1 MSSLRPFYLN
11 YRKFKKEDRMKRI
24 LLDRLIGTTT
34 PAALA
39 VVLAMSFTSFQAAA
53 DQIVARMSGHWSPTH
68 QSSIHAQKFADEVT
82 ERSNGRLKIEYYPS
96 KQLFGIREVL
106 GAITS
111 GAVELGGV
119 VGVVSFPPI
128 NKNFNVASYPGLFSS
143 YEQQRGFFLE
153 SAKGQEIWGDI
164 TQKSNS
170 QLIMYNPV
178 GPVMTFSSARELTGI
193 DVMKGL
199 KARRLLKSELPMWKA
214 MEANAV
220 SLPTGEVYTSLQ
232 TGMIDTINS
241 PPGSIEAYSWWEFLA
256 YGQKPYQYFADAYI
270 MANKDWMN
278 SLPADLQ
285 ELVLTVGA
293 EIGQIS
299 TNTILG
305 AGEDTLKKFVERG
318 GVVTELS
325 GAEKAKFDKLMQD
338 KVMPAMADMFDE
350 DTLSQAQLYASK

>member
-1 MSSLRPFYLN
+1 MWKYLSNGIIRPVSL
-11 YRKFKKEDRMKRI
+11 I
-24 LLDRLIGTTT
+24 
-34 PAALA
+34 AALI
-39 VVLAMSFTSFQAAA
+39 VVATSFQANAE
-53 DQIVARMSGHWSPTH
+53 QIIARMSGHWSPTH
-68 QSSIHAQKFADEVT
+68 QSSIHAQMFADEVT
-82 ERSNGRLKIEYYPS
+82 KRSDGRLKIEYYPS

-111 GAVELGGV
+111 GAVELCGV

-143 YEQQRGFFLE
+143 YEQQRGFFKD
-153 SAKGQEIWGDI
+153 SAKGQAIWNDI
-164 TQKSNS
+164 TTKSKS

-214 MEANAV
+214 LEANAV

-241 PPGSIEAYSWWEFLA
+241 PPGSIEAYSWWEFLS

-270 MANKDWMN
+270 MANKDWMS
-278 SLPADLQ
+278 SLPEDLRN
-285 ELVLTVGA
+285 LVLTVGA
-293 EIGQIS
+293 EVGSIS
-299 TNTILG
+299 TNTILN
-305 AGEDTLKKFVERG
+305 AGEQTLTKFVERG
-318 GVVTELS
+318 GKITELS
-325 GAEKAKFDKLMQD
+325 GDEKAKFDKLMQE
-338 KVMPAMADMFDE
+338 KVMPAMADMFDK
-350 DTLSQAQLYASK
+350 DTLSEAQTYASK

>member
-1 MSSLRPFYLN
+1 M
-11 YRKFKKEDRMKRI
+11 
-24 LLDRLIGTTT
+24 
-34 PAALA
+34 
-39 VVLAMSFTSFQAAA
+39 
-53 DQIVARMSGHWSPTH
+53 
-68 QSSIHAQKFADEVT
+68 FADEVT
-82 ERSNGRLKIEYYPS
+82 KRSDGRLKIEYYPS

-128 NKNFNVASYPGLFSS
+128 NKNFNVASYPGLFAS
-143 YEQQRGFFLE
+143 YEQQRGFFLN
-153 SAKGQEIWGDI
+153 SDKGQEIWGDI
-164 TQKSNS
+164 TRKSKS

-214 MEANAV
+214 LGANAV

-241 PPGSIEAYSWWEFLA
+241 PPGSIEAYSWWEYLA

-270 MANKDWMN
+270 MANRDWMS
-278 SLPADLQ
+278 SLPDDLR

-293 EIGQIS
+293 EVGQIA
-299 TNTILG
+299 TNNILG
-305 AGEDTLKKFVERG
+305 AGEDTLKKFIERG

-325 GAEKAKFDKLMQD
+325 GAEKAKFNKLMQD
-338 KVMPAMADMFDE
+338 EVMPAMADMFDE
-350 DTLSQAQLYASK
+350 DTLVKAQQYAAN

>member
-1 MSSLRPFYLN
+1 MR
-11 YRKFKKEDRMKRI
+11 
-24 LLDRLIGTTT
+24 RLFSATFRGGAK
-34 PAALA
+34 PAALGIA
-39 VVLAMSFTSFQAAA
+39 LTMSLTSFHAVA

-68 QSSIHAQKFADEVT
+68 QSSIHSQMFADEVT
-82 ERSNGRLKIEYYPS
+82 KRSSGRLKIEYYPS

-128 NKNFNVASYPGLFSS
+128 NKNFNVASYPGLFAS
-143 YEQQRGFFLE
+143 YEQQRGFFLN
-153 SAKGQEIWGDI
+153 SGKGQEIWGDI
-164 TQKSNS
+164 TRKSNS

-193 DVMKGL
+193 DVMEGL

-214 MEANAV
+214 LGANAV

-241 PPGSIEAYSWWEFLA
+241 PPGSIEAYSWWEYLA

-270 MANKDWMN
+270 MANRNWMN
-278 SLPADLQ
+278 SLPDDLQ

-293 EIGQIS
+293 EVGQIA
-299 TNTILG
+299 TDTILG

-318 GVVTELS
+318 GIVTELT

-338 KVMPAMADMFDE
+338 EVMPAMADMFDE
-350 DTLSQAQLYASK
+350 DTLAKAQQYAAN

>member
-1 MSSLRPFYLN
+1 MRRLLLATLRGAT
-11 YRKFKKEDRMKRI
+11 K
-24 LLDRLIGTTT
+24 
-34 PAALA
+34 PAALGIA
-39 VVLAMSFTSFQAAA
+39 LTMSLTSFEAVA

-68 QSSIHAQKFADEVT
+68 QSSIHSQMFADEVT
-82 ERSNGRLKIEYYPS
+82 KRSNGRLKIEYYPS

-128 NKNFNVASYPGLFSS
+128 NKNFNVASYPGLFAS
-143 YEQQRGFFLE
+143 YEQQRGFFLN
-153 SAKGQEIWGDI
+153 SDKGQEIWGDI
-164 TQKSNS
+164 TRKSNS

-193 DVMKGL
+193 DVMEGL

-214 MEANAV
+214 LGANAV

-241 PPGSIEAYSWWEFLA
+241 PPGSIEAYSWWEYLA

-270 MANKDWMN
+270 MANRDWMN
-278 SLPADLQ
+278 SLPDDLQ

-293 EIGQIS
+293 EVGQIA

-318 GVVTELS
+318 GIVTELS

-338 KVMPAMADMFDE
+338 EVMPAMADMFDE
-350 DTLSQAQLYASK
+350 DTLAKAQQYAAN

>member
-1 MSSLRPFYLN
+1 MRGLFSTFLRGAIKPVALGIALTMSL
-11 YRKFKKEDRMKRI
+11 
-24 LLDRLIGTTT
+24 
-34 PAALA
+34 
-39 VVLAMSFTSFQAAA
+39 TSFQAVAG
-53 DQIVARMSGHWSPTH
+53 QIVARMSGHWSPTH
-68 QSSIHAQKFADEVT
+68 QSSIHSQMFADEVT
-82 ERSNGRLKIEYYPS
+82 KRSNGRLKIEYYPS

-128 NKNFNVASYPGLFSS
+128 NKNFNVASYPGLFAS
-143 YEQQRGFFLE
+143 YEQQRGFFLN
-153 SAKGQEIWGDI
+153 SDKGKEIWGDI
-164 TQKSNS
+164 TKKSKS

-193 DVMKGL
+193 EVMKGL

-214 MEANAV
+214 LGANAV

-241 PPGSIEAYSWWEFLA
+241 PPGSIEAYSWWEYLA

-270 MANKDWMN
+270 MANRDWMS
-278 SLPADLQ
+278 SLPDDLR

-293 EIGQIS
+293 EVGQIA
-299 TNTILG
+299 TDNILG
-305 AGEDTLKKFVERG
+305 AGEDTLKKFIERG

-325 GAEKAKFDKLMQD
+325 GAEKAKFNKLMQD
-338 KVMPAMADMFDE
+338 EVMPAMADMFDE
-350 DTLSQAQLYASK
+350 DTLVKAQQYAAN

>member
-1 MSSLRPFYLN
+1 MWKYLSNGIIRPVSL
-11 YRKFKKEDRMKRI
+11 I
-24 LLDRLIGTTT
+24 ATLI
-34 PAALA
+34 
-39 VVLAMSFTSFQAAA
+39 VVVTSFQANAE
-53 DQIVARMSGHWSPTH
+53 QIIARMSGHWSPTH
-68 QSSIHAQKFADEVT
+68 QSSIHAQMFADEVT
-82 ERSNGRLKIEYYPS
+82 KRSEGRLKIEYYPS

-143 YEQQRGFFLE
+143 YEQQRGFFKD
-153 SAKGQEIWGDI
+153 SAKGQAIWNDI
-164 TQKSNS
+164 TTKSKS

-214 MEANAV
+214 LEANAV

-241 PPGSIEAYSWWEFLA
+241 PPGSIEAYSWWEFLS

-270 MANKDWMN
+270 MANKDWMS
-278 SLPADLQ
+278 SLPEDLRN
-285 ELVLTVGA
+285 LVLTVGA
-293 EIGQIS
+293 EVGSIS
-299 TNTILG
+299 TNTILN
-305 AGEDTLKKFVERG
+305 AGEQTLTKFVERG
-318 GVVTELS
+318 GKITELS
-325 GAEKAKFDKLMQD
+325 GDEKAKFDKLMQE
-338 KVMPAMADMFDE
+338 KVMPAMADMFDK
-350 DTLSQAQLYASK
+350 DTLSEAQTYASK

>member
-1 MSSLRPFYLN
+1 MW
-11 YRKFKKEDRMKRI
+11 KF
-24 LLDRLIGTTT
+24 LINSINGLINPIFFTVTLT
-34 PAALA
+34 
-39 VVLAMSFTSFQAAA
+39 VLATSFQANAE
-53 DQIVARMSGHWSPTH
+53 QIIARMSGHWSPSH
-68 QSSIHAQKFADEVT
+68 QSSIHAQMFADEVT
-82 ERSNGRLKIEYYPS
+82 KRSDGKLKIEYYPS

-143 YEQQRGFFLE
+143 YEKQRGFFKE
-153 SAKGQEIWGDI
+153 SAKGQEIWNDI
-164 TQKSNS
+164 TTKSKS

-214 MEANAV
+214 LEANAV

-241 PPGSIEAYSWWEFLA
+241 PPGSIEAYSWWEFLS

-278 SLPADLQ
+278 SLPEDLRS
-285 ELVLTVGA
+285 LVLTVGA
-293 EIGQIS
+293 EVGTVS
-299 TNTILG
+299 TNTILN
-305 AGEDTLKKFVERG
+305 AGEKTLTKFVERG
-318 GVVTELS
+318 GKITELS
-325 GAEKAKFDKLMQD
+325 GDEKAKFDKLMQE
-338 KVMPAMADMFDE
+338 KVMPAMADMFDK
-350 DTLSQAQLYASK
+350 DTLSEAQNYASK

>member
-1 MSSLRPFYLN
+1 MWKSQSNNLNGIIGPVSLAAV
-11 YRKFKKEDRMKRI
+11 
-24 LLDRLIGTTT
+24 LI
-34 PAALA
+34 
-39 VVLAMSFTSFQAAA
+39 VVATSFQAKAE
-53 DQIVARMSGHWSPTH
+53 QIIARMSGHWSPTH
-68 QSSIHAQKFADEVT
+68 QSSIHAQIFADEVT
-82 ERSNGRLKIEYYPS
+82 KRSDGRLKIEYYPS

-143 YEQQRGFFLE
+143 YEQQRGFFKD
-153 SAKGQEIWGDI
+153 SVKGQAIWNDI
-164 TQKSNS
+164 TTKSKS

-214 MEANAV
+214 LEANAV

-241 PPGSIEAYSWWEFLA
+241 PPGSIEAYSWWEFLS

-270 MANKDWMN
+270 MANKDWMK
-278 SLPADLQ
+278 SLPEDLRN
-285 ELVLTVGA
+285 LVLTVGA
-293 EIGQIS
+293 EVGTVS
-299 TNTILG
+299 TNTILN
-305 AGEDTLKKFVERG
+305 AGEQTLTKFVERG
-318 GVVTELS
+318 GKITELS
-325 GAEKAKFDKLMQD
+325 GDEKAKFDKLMQE
-338 KVMPAMADMFDE
+338 KVMPAMADMFDK
-350 DTLSQAQLYASK
+350 DTLSEAQNYASK

>member
-1 MSSLRPFYLN
+1 MRRLLSATLRGATKPVALGIALIISL
-11 YRKFKKEDRMKRI
+11 
-24 LLDRLIGTTT
+24 
-34 PAALA
+34 
-39 VVLAMSFTSFQAAA
+39 TSFQAVA

-68 QSSIHAQKFADEVT
+68 QSSIHSQMFADEVT
-82 ERSNGRLKIEYYPS
+82 KRSNGRLKIEYYPS

-128 NKNFNVASYPGLFSS
+128 NKNFNVASYPGLFAS
-143 YEQQRGFFLE
+143 YEQQRGFFLN
-153 SAKGQEIWGDI
+153 SDKGQEIWGDI
-164 TQKSNS
+164 TRKSKS

-214 MEANAV
+214 LGANAV

-241 PPGSIEAYSWWEFLA
+241 PPGSIEAYSWWEYLA

-270 MANKDWMN
+270 MANRDWMS
-278 SLPADLQ
+278 SLPDDLR

-293 EIGQIS
+293 EVGQIA
-299 TNTILG
+299 TDNILG
-305 AGEDTLKKFVERG
+305 AGEDTLTKFIERG

-325 GAEKAKFDKLMQD
+325 GAEKAKFNKLMQD
-338 KVMPAMADMFDE
+338 EVMPAMADMFDE
-350 DTLSQAQLYASK
+350 DTLVKAQQYAAN

>member
-1 MSSLRPFYLN
+1 MWKYLSNGIIRPVSL
-11 YRKFKKEDRMKRI
+11 I
-24 LLDRLIGTTT
+24 
-34 PAALA
+34 AALI
-39 VVLAMSFTSFQAAA
+39 VVVTSFQANAE
-53 DQIVARMSGHWSPTH
+53 QIIARMSGHWSPTH
-68 QSSIHAQKFADEVT
+68 QSSIHAQMFADEVT
-82 ERSNGRLKIEYYPS
+82 KRSDGRLKIEYYPS

-128 NKNFNVASYPGLFSS
+128 NKNFNVASYPALFSS
-143 YEQQRGFFLE
+143 YEQQRGFFKD
-153 SAKGQEIWGDI
+153 SAKGQAIWNDI
-164 TQKSNS
+164 TTKSKS

-214 MEANAV
+214 LEANAV

-241 PPGSIEAYSWWEFLA
+241 PPGSIEAYSWWEFLS

-270 MANKDWMN
+270 MANKDWMS
-278 SLPADLQ
+278 SLPEDLRN
-285 ELVLTVGA
+285 LVLTVGA
-293 EIGQIS
+293 EVGSIS
-299 TNTILG
+299 TNTILN
-305 AGEDTLKKFVERG
+305 AGEQTLTKFVERG
-318 GVVTELS
+318 GKITELS
-325 GAEKAKFDKLMQD
+325 GDEKAKFDKLMQE
-338 KVMPAMADMFDE
+338 KVMPAMADMFDK
-350 DTLSQAQLYASK
+350 DTLSEAQNYASK

>member
-1 MSSLRPFYLN
+1 MWKYLSNGIIRPVSL
-11 YRKFKKEDRMKRI
+11 I
-24 LLDRLIGTTT
+24 
-34 PAALA
+34 AALI
-39 VVLAMSFTSFQAAA
+39 VVVASFQANAE
-53 DQIVARMSGHWSPTH
+53 QIIARMSGHWSPTH
-68 QSSIHAQKFADEVT
+68 QSSIHAQMFADEVT
-82 ERSNGRLKIEYYPS
+82 KRSDGRLKIEYYPS

-143 YEQQRGFFLE
+143 YEQQRGFFKD
-153 SAKGQEIWGDI
+153 SAKGQAIWNDI
-164 TQKSNS
+164 TTKSKS

-214 MEANAV
+214 LEANAV

-241 PPGSIEAYSWWEFLA
+241 PPGSIEAYSWWEFLS

-270 MANKDWMN
+270 MANKDWMS
-278 SLPADLQ
+278 SLPEDLRN
-285 ELVLTVGA
+285 LVLTVGA
-293 EIGQIS
+293 EVGSIS
-299 TNTILG
+299 TNTILN
-305 AGEDTLKKFVERG
+305 AGEQTLTKFVERG
-318 GVVTELS
+318 GKITELS
-325 GAEKAKFDKLMQD
+325 GDEKAKFDKLMQE
-338 KVMPAMADMFDE
+338 KVMPAMADMFDK
-350 DTLSQAQLYASK
+350 DTLSEAQTYASK